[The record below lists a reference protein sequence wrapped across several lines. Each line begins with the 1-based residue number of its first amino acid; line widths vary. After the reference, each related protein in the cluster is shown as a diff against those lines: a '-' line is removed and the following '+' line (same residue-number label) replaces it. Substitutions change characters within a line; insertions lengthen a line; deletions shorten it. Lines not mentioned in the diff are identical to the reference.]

1 MRCFLGPIFV
11 RRLWVFLAATA
22 LVVVGCGGPSAVT
35 PTASSAATKLPFD
48 YTANLITPGTLEA
61 ATTGNVP
68 GQTLINASGVPEGY
82 RIDFCNAIANRL
94 GLKVHYVIVDFAS
107 MLSGIT
113 LGRYDM
119 TCTGVTVT
127 PERQASTDFLL
138 LNGDIRNATSAVARA
153 DDARFKGSLQDGKG
167 LVMGGTQG
175 AVQIT
180 QVQQYL
186 NNDVKVVTYPGT
198 PEMRLDL
205 KNKRIDFYVD
215 NLIAS
220 QYVVKSDPTLKLVD
234 ANGIVPTL
242 NADVVSKREPELH
255 KAVNAAVLEMLTNGS
270 LAALQQKW
278 YGASLVPPAPSPKP

>member
-1 MRCFLGPIFV
+1 
-11 RRLWVFLAATA
+11 
-22 LVVVGCGGPSAVT
+22 
-35 PTASSAATKLPFD
+35 
-48 YTANLITPGTLEA
+48 
-61 ATTGNVP
+61 
-68 GQTLINASGVPEGY
+68 
-82 RIDFCNAIANRL
+82 
-94 GLKVHYVIVDFAS
+94 
-107 MLSGIT
+107 
-113 LGRYDM
+113 
-119 TCTGVTVT
+119 
-127 PERQASTDFLL
+127 
-138 LNGDIRNATSAVARA
+138 
-153 DDARFKGSLQDGKG
+153 
-167 LVMGGTQG
+167 MGGTQG